1 MESPARDDPGRCRD
15 PQAKEAIMLPGKRL
29 GHGARNSGD
38 LARAEKFY
46 VGLFGL
52 RALRREGHQLF
63 LRCGDDYLSIR
74 ELPARKEGYLPAPAD
89 EVGLDPLGLAVS
101 PEDFD
106 QVLAQVKAAGVRVVR
121 GPIAHNGGGGG
132 LPLLAPA
139 GVPPAWGGRG

>member
-1 MESPARDDPGRCRD
+1 MIRV
-15 PQAKEAIMLPGKRL
+15 KRL
-29 GHGARNSGD
+29 GHVALNSGD

-63 LRCGDDYLSIR
+63 LRCGDDYLTIR

-89 EVGLDPLGLAVS
+89 EVGLDHLGLAVS

-121 GPIAHNGGGGG
+121 GPIAHNGGGRSFYCLDPDGNRVEVWDE
-132 LPLLAPA
+132 P
-139 GVPPAWGGRG
+139 